1 MQFDRRATR
10 LLVVLSATPWAA
22 GWTVLGL
29 WILLVAPSSV
39 QIGSFEY
46 TMPGMLRFTAGLT
59 SLAAGQLVFMCFVC
73 DRLFPR
79 AHRPAVWTAQL
90 TASGAIILGAVALC
104 FQVLWIYAGGAA

>member
-1 MQFDRRATR
+1 M
-10 LLVVLSATPWAA
+10 
-22 GWTVLGL
+22 LGL

-46 TMPGMLRFTAGLT
+46 TMPAMLRFTAGLT